1 MGQIRARHGRD
12 FGERACSRV
21 ASTLGDVKGLI
32 LSGGSGRRLRPLTH
46 TSAKQLVPIANK
58 PILHYVVEDLVS
70 VGVVDIAIV
79 VGDTGDEVRA
89 SVGDGSRLGAT
100 VTYVYQEAPLG
111 LAHAVL
117 VAGEFLNDDPFV
129 MYLGDN
135 MFEDSLDRVVDGFV
149 DSGDA
154 ARLLLA
160 QVEDP
165 SAFGVAE
172 LDDSGAIVSLV
183 EKPADPPSDLALV
196 GVYLFGASIHEAVR
210 SIQPSARG
218 ELEITDA
225 IQWLLE
231 DGAAIDYRVLD
242 GWWIDTGK
250 KDPLLAC
257 NRLVLARMAG
267 DGVVIDEGAE
277 VVDSTLVGPVVVAA
291 GARIM
296 DSTVGPSVAVGA
308 GCRIEGST
316 VVDSVLMEGSAVL
329 GHRRVVASV
338 LGREAQ
344 VQGVQVSDGPVDGA
358 GADLS
363 VLLGDHSV
371 VDVASGGPGPDDIS
385 SVGSGGGTG
394 G

>member
-12 FGERACSRV
+12 FSERACSRV

-225 IQWLLE
+225 IQWLLD

-344 VQGVQVSDGPVDGA
+344 VQGAQVSDGPVDGA

-371 VDVASGGPGPDDIS
+371 VDVA
-385 SVGSGGGTG
+385 GGGEG
-394 G
+394 GAIRDG